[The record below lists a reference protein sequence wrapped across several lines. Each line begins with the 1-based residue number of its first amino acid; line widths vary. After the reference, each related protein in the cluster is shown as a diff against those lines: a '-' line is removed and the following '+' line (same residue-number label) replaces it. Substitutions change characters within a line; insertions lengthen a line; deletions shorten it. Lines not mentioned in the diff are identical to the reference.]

1 MNRWPVGA
9 MLAPLMMLPCS
20 IAFAQD
26 FTAFEL
32 SESFDPPDP
41 LYTLNSS
48 ATENATAAIEIGPV
62 GGSDGLIFDGS
73 WNVAPQ
79 TQESAAGGFVPQG
92 FQLDPLTVEAIGA
105 VAFQADVEVISDN
118 MDPKIQGIFIEL
130 IIFQERPDGNSDA
143 FRYFELVLAGESKR
157 LDVVLG
163 EDDFVPFSEGQLDL
177 GPYAPNLAFGLQV
190 GAAYPRELSDDQV
203 FVSGRMT
210 IDNWDLQLIGMP
222 LFEDNFELP
231 PPQEPAA
238 SERSV
243 PPPTGPR
250 PPF

>member
-1 MNRWPVGA
+1 MNRRPAAA
-9 MLAPLMMLPCS
+9 MLALLAGLPCS
-20 IAFAQD
+20 SAFTQD

-32 SESFDPPDP
+32 SETFDPPDP
-41 LYTLNSS
+41 LYTLSTS
-48 ATENATAAIEIGPV
+48 ATKNATAAIEIGPV

-105 VAFQADVEVISDN
+105 VVFQADVEVISDN

-130 IIFQERPDGNSDA
+130 IIFQQREDGNSNA
-143 FRYFELVLAGESKR
+143 FRYFEQVLAGESKR

-163 EDDFVPFSEGQLDL
+163 EDDFIPFSEGELDL
-177 GPYAPNLAFGLQV
+177 GPYAPNLAFGLQI
-190 GAAYPRELSDDQV
+190 GAAYPRDLTDNQV
-203 FVSGRMT
+203 VVSGRMT
-210 IDNWDLQLIGMP
+210 VDNWDLQLIGMP

-238 SERSV
+238 SRSTV
-243 PPPTGPR
+243 RPPTGPR